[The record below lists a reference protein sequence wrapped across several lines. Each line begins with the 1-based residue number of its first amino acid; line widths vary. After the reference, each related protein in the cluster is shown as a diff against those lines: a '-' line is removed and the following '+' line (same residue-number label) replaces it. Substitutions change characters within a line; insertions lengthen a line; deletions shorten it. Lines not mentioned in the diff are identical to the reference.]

1 MKKILAIT
9 VSMLLCGTLFS
20 QKIDNRLLKSFDEN
34 TLIDLKKNDVQKY
47 NLLISSIGNAI
58 EIVELPLK
66 KGKSKLLN
74 EITLPDGEYNYLDLG
89 LEIKEENQYFKITNT
104 DKMMIVKSFYVL
116 RNELKLENK

>member
-20 QKIDNRLLKSFDEN
+20 QKIDDRLLKSFDEN

-58 EIVELPLK
+58 EIVKLPLK

-74 EITLPDGEYNYLDLG
+74 EIILPKGKFNYLDLG
-89 LEIKEENQYFKITNT
+89 LEIREENQYFKITNT
-104 DKMMIVKSFYVL
+104 
-116 RNELKLENK
+116 